1 MTPDIS
7 RWRSTSTYDYLD
19 DLVSPDL
26 GWEWLRRNGDYQ
38 RDYAETRRPA
48 CDLRELT
55 NRVRKRWGLQFRCP
69 SIAQRDRNSRLL
81 VPRGRHQHRAADGRT
96 FHTSR
101 R

>member
-19 DLVSPDL
+19 NLTSPNL

-38 RDYAETRRPA
+38 RDYAETSWPE
-48 CDLRELT
+48 CDLNELT
-55 NRVRKRWGLQFRCP
+55 NRVRRRWGLQFPCP
-69 SIAQRDRNSRLL
+69 PFFQRDRNPRLL
-81 VPRGRHQHRAADGRT
+81 VPRGRHQHRAADGRA

>member
-7 RWRSTSTYDYLD
+7 RWQSTSTYDYLD
-19 DLVSPDL
+19 DLASPDL

-38 RDYAETRRPA
+38 REYAETRRPA
-48 CDLRELT
+48 CDLKELT
-55 NRVRKRWGLQFRCP
+55 NRVRRCWGLQFP
-69 SIAQRDRNSRLL
+69 YPPFFQRDRNSRLL
-81 VPRGRHQHRAADGRT
+81 VPRGRHQHRAADGRA